1 MKILNYTL
9 SVSEYESLNELSTEE
24 QNLVTEAIKATQG
37 SYAPYSKFHVGCAV
51 LLQNGEIV
59 RGANQENA
67 AFPNGMCA
75 ERVALF
81 YAGAHFNGVAVKTV
95 AIAVQS
101 DNHIAPEPIPPCG
114 GCRQTFAEYEDKQG
128 KPIRILMLGN
138 NGKIMAVDSINNL
151 LPFSFKANNLN
162 PDHS

>member
-1 MKILNYTL
+1 MKILNYNLT
-9 SVSEYESLNELSTEE
+9 VSEYESLSELNAEE
-24 QNLVTEAIKATQG
+24 QNLVAEAVKATLG
-37 SYAPYSKFHVGCAV
+37 SYAPYSQFHVGCAV
-51 LLQNGEIV
+51 LLENGVIIT
-59 RGANQENA
+59 GANQENA

-81 YAGAHFNGVAVKTV
+81 YTGAHYQGVAIKTV
-95 AIAVQS
+95 AVAVQS
-101 DNHIAPEPIPPCG
+101 DNPIAPDPIPPCG
-114 GCRQTFAEYEDKQG
+114 GCRQTFAEYEDIQG